1 VKNTAEKPPARVGLD
16 ERSSR
21 DHLLDAASAAMIEEG
36 SADVSLHAIARKA
49 GLTAPLVT
57 YHFGSKEGLLLALA
71 RRDTNRSL
79 EQLQELV
86 AMTVPPEK
94 KLRIHISGIIR
105 NYAKRPYLN
114 GLLNLLLRDEGSE
127 TARTIKETFVAPL
140 AQAQRDIIEEGIR
153 AGRFRAIDPAM
164 AYFVIIGACQYF
176 FSNAITVKH
185 ILDGEPDEAAVERYA
200 QEVVDMVLNGL
211 FLRP

>member
-1 VKNTAEKPPARVGLD
+1 MKNTAEKPPARVGLD

>member
-1 VKNTAEKPPARVGLD
+1 MKRGANAPAREGMD

-36 SADVSLHAIARKA
+36 TADVSLHAIARKA

-114 GLLNLLLRDEGSE
+114 GLLNLLLRDETSE
-127 TARTIKETFVAPL
+127 TARIIKETFVAPL
-140 AQAQRDIIEEGIR
+140 ALAQRTIIEEGIA
-153 AGRFRAIDPAM
+153 AGRFRRIDSAM

-176 FSNAITVKH
+176 FSNRITVRH
-185 ILDGEPDEAAVERYA
+185 ILEGEADEAAVERYA
-200 QEVVDMVLNGL
+200 QEVVDVVLNGL
-211 FLRP
+211 FVR